1 MTGKKPPDASGGTKI
16 VTSPGEMVFDNSK
29 KLTNETPGE
38 KILLMKRNVSMG
50 TNNALSPFLVTRA
63 VEGVAQGKVSK
74 ISWLRDG
81 SILIKTKNLKQA
93 ERLVRLIALSPE
105 VHVEIIEHPRLNF
118 SKGVIRTNLLKSVS
132 DAEFLTEMKDQNV
145 FAIHRIK
152 RKMNVTEVETGTYF
166 LTFSSCEP
174 PKSINICY
182 EMIEIREF
190 TPSPMRCWNFLAF
203 NHTKSTV
210 PKIRPVLSVVKTII
224 SPRNLKSVKP
234 NLNASIVLVI
244 TPV

>member
-16 VTSPGEMVFDNSK
+16 VTSPGGMVFDNSK

-38 KILLMKRNVSMG
+38 KILLMKRNVSIG
-50 TNNALSPFLVTRA
+50 TNNALLPFLVTRA

-81 SILIKTKNLKQA
+81 SILIKN
-93 ERLVRLIALSPE
+93 
-105 VHVEIIEHPRLNF
+105 VEIIEHPRLNL
-118 SKGVIRTNLLKSVS
+118 SKGVIRTNLLNSVS
-132 DAEFLTEMKDQNV
+132 DDEFLTETKDQNV
-145 FAIHRIK
+145 YAIHRIK
-152 RKMNVTEVETGTYF
+152 RKLNGNEVETGTYF

-182 EMIEIREF
+182 EMIEVREF
-190 TPSPMRCWNFLAF
+190 TPSPMRCWKCLVL
-203 NHTKSTV
+203 TIPKSTV
-210 PKIRPVLSVVKTII
+210 PKMRPVLSVVKTII